1 MEQNMNHELNTYD
14 PPKITLTL
22 PKTKSSSTNIDN
34 ARNTRAKLGKKK
46 SDEENIIDKH
56 QNKEETDE
64 IFIDPFSRWMHQRV
78 GKTFC

>member
-1 MEQNMNHELNTYD
+1 MEQNMNHGLNTYD

-22 PKTKSSSTNIDN
+22 PKTKSSSTNIGN
-34 ARNTRAKLGKKK
+34 ARKTRVKLGKKK
-46 SDEENIIDKH
+46 PDEENIINKN

>member
-34 ARNTRAKLGKKK
+34 ARKTRVKLGKKQPY
-46 SDEENIIDKH
+46 EENIINKN

-78 GKTFC
+78 GKT

>member
-1 MEQNMNHELNTYD
+1 MNTID

-34 ARNTRAKLGKKK
+34 ARKTRVQFDKKK
-46 SDEENIIDKH
+46 SDELTTI
-56 QNKEETDE
+56 NKNHNKKETDE

-78 GKTFC
+78 GKTCY